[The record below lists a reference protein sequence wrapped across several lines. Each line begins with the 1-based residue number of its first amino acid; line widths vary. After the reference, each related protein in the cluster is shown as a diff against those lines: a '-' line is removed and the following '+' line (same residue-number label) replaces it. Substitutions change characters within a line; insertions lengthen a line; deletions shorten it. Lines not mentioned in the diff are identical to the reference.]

1 MSSRPAW
8 ATPAQPGLK
17 TPQGKAKL
25 VGKNTSF
32 EEQNSPFQGSQ
43 DPGPSRPV
51 ALAAFCLRLLGSLP
65 TAVKVIKCLLLPE
78 IFTLPFTAELRR
90 AQRGPVSFPRCDGLA
105 DLGYKVHTAS

>member
-43 DPGPSRPV
+43 DPGP
-51 ALAAFCLRLLGSLP
+51 FG
-65 TAVKVIKCLLLPE
+65 LLLWQ
-78 IFTLPFTAELRR
+78 LS
-90 AQRGPVSFPRCDGLA
+90 VFPCWAPSPQL
-105 DLGYKVHTAS
+105 

>member
-51 ALAAFCLRLLGSLP
+51 ALAAFCLPPSPQLLRLSSVCFSLRYLLCP
-65 TAVKVIKCLLLPE
+65 SLLNSEEPRGDQFPFHAVM
-78 IFTLPFTAELRR
+78 T
-90 AQRGPVSFPRCDGLA
+90 
-105 DLGYKVHTAS
+105 